1 MATDK
6 AGSGFA
12 QKKDLVSACLKFCSE
27 RVVLNVSSFLTNV
40 IMLRA
45 AEQLRNKFA
54 QIIVRRLG
62 HMI

>member
-1 MATDK
+1 MDLRRK
-6 AGSGFA
+6 G
-12 QKKDLVSACLKFCSE
+12 LVSACLKFCSE
-27 RVVLNVSSFLTNV
+27 RVVLNVSSFPTNV

-45 AEQLRNKFA
+45 AEQLCNKFA